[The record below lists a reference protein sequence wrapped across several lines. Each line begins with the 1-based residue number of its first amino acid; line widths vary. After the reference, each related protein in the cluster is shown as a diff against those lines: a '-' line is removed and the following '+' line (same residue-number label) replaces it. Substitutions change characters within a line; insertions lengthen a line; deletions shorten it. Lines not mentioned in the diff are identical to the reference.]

1 VLLSSS
7 VGSPEDG
14 PLALI
19 RECTQYTHDHLTA
32 KMAEQEA
39 EELVAK
45 AEKKL
50 KVGARVQC

>member
-1 VLLSSS
+1 MLLSSS